1 MFQNKLDRTSRKHF
15 KCTSES
21 KQFGFDHL
29 GYWIRTELSGLR
41 RSMLTKYLAAVARLP
56 LEFQSKMD
64 LKMSSMLSL
73 CSQII
78 ALEEIC
84 ISALLPRRRVNVK

>member
-1 MFQNKLDRTSRKHF
+1 
-15 KCTSES
+15 
-21 KQFGFDHL
+21 
-29 GYWIRTELSGLR
+29 
-41 RSMLTKYLAAVARLP
+41 MLTKYLAAVARLP

-78 ALEEIC
+78 ALEAIC